1 MANERDAAAIE
12 SGARQVDEREFMAT
26 GHEVPRDVSA
36 GEREPE
42 AGLDGGPVKTA
53 MGSMRLSMLEVGHQ
67 VQVRV
72 GDPRNSTEIYEA
84 LFPTADEA
92 YEGLLGA
99 GVLRAEQVPDRGKV
113 LGAGVELEGVTAE
126 ELGEAGLKRKGGTTF

>member
-1 MANERDAAAIE
+1 MAAGLEE
-12 SGARQVDEREFMAT
+12 
-26 GHEVPRDVSA
+26 PRDVTA

-42 AGLDGGPVKTA
+42 EGLEGGPVKTE
-53 MGSMRLSMLEVGHQ
+53 MGGEMRLSMLEVGHQ

-99 GVLRAEQVPDRGKV
+99 GVLTGKQVKDRTKV
-113 LGAGVELEGVTAE
+113 LGAGVELGEITAE
-126 ELGEAGLKRKGGTTF
+126 QLGEAGLKRKGGTTF